1 MNVIIDWKNLR
12 RLYDEINCRCKL
24 NIFQGARVKSLCQMF
39 AASFYGITEN
49 KKSANEHLIQ
59 TVTQTILKGYL
70 FFQVP
75 QCIIYL
81 ESESDMTPICP
92 QWKLKGQH
100 PDFRRLG
107 CYFFLITHEQYNIIG
122 TYVQAKKQL
131 TQTNSFGRISIRK
144 VFYDHGAVIAQVV
157 ERRLGKAEVTG
168 SSPVNSFYRNQKV
181 LCKTGRSYFF
191 AIKLL
196 AYQKQPKWA
205 LYHKSVAC

>member
-1 MNVIIDWKNLR
+1 MMNVIIDWKNLR

-131 TQTNSFGRISIRK
+131 TQTNSFGRISSRK

-168 SSPVNSFYRNQKV
+168 SSPVNSFYR
-181 LCKTGRSYFF
+181 
-191 AIKLL
+191 I
-196 AYQKQPKWA
+196 
-205 LYHKSVAC
+205 